1 MTTSPT
7 SAPAQPAAQPAAP
20 ALAARAAYALRWPAL
35 FVILAAEVMDLLDA
49 LITSIAGPTIV
60 RDLGGGQTLIQWL
73 AAAYTIAMASGLLIG
88 GRLGDIYGRKR
99 MFLIGM
105 AGFTAMSLAASL
117 AQSPE
122 MLIGFRVLQGLIG
135 AVMLPQGLGLIKE
148 MFPPEQMG
156 QAFGA
161 FGPIMGLSAVGGPI
175 LAGYLV
181 DANFFDWGWR
191 TIFAINVPIGLV
203 ALVAGLRILP
213 SSRPDPNLHVELTS
227 AAIASASMVALVYP
241 LIQGQEA
248 GWPLWTYAAVLA
260 GLLGFVLLAVV
271 ERRRDRAGKVTLI
284 TPSLFTKRAFTGGI
298 ATGMA
303 LFGSLMGLS
312 VVFTLFVQIGLGY
325 SPLKAGLA
333 GIAQAI
339 GMVVGFIASQ
349 PLGIRLGRH
358 LMHLGEILSALGLA
372 GFVLTL
378 HLAGDGVGIAAMSPA
393 LAVMG
398 IGMGLTM
405 APFFD
410 IALAGVDEAESG
422 SASGVLTAV
431 QQLGGAFGVA
441 VIGTLFFHVLSST
454 HAASRVGAF
463 RAAASASMWLAAG
476 FIALSF
482 ALTFLLP
489 MRAREDAPAAH

>member
-7 SAPAQPAAQPAAP
+7 TAAVEPPSAAP
-20 ALAARAAYALRWPAL
+20 GARAAYALRWPAL

-49 LITSIAGPTIV
+49 LITSI
-60 RDLGGGQTLIQWL
+60 GGQTLIQWL
-73 AAAYTIAMASGLLIG
+73 AAGYTIAMASGLLIG

-105 AGFTAMSLAASL
+105 AGFTAMSLAAAL
-117 AQSPE
+117 AQGPGL
-122 MLIGFRVLQGLIG
+122 LISFRVLQGLIG

-148 MFPPEQMG
+148 MFPPEQIG

-175 LAGYLV
+175 LAGFLV
-181 DANFFDWGWR
+181 DANLFDWGWR

-213 SSRPDPNLHVELTS
+213 ASRPDRTLHVELTS
-227 AAIASASMVALVYP
+227 AAIASASMVALIYP

-312 VVFTLFVQIGLGY
+312 VVFTLFVQLGLGY

-333 GIAQAI
+333 GIAQAV
-339 GMVVGFIASQ
+339 GMVAGFIASQ

-358 LMHLGEILSALGLA
+358 LMHLGEALSALGLA

-378 HLAGDGVGIAAMSPA
+378 HLAGDGITIWSMSPA

-441 VIGTLFFHVLSST
+441 VICTLFFHVLAGADGT
-454 HAASRVGAF
+454 SRVGAF
-463 RAAASASMWLAAG
+463 RAAASASMWLAVG
-476 FIALSF
+476 FVALSF

-489 MRAREDAPAAH
+489 MRAREESPAGH